1 MVLRCFFS
9 GFGRVSRWRWQPY
22 SGSRVY
28 VSRECSSRLCF
39 AVILPRPQANKT
51 RLLDNARGPVSRT
64 SRNEPSETRYRTF
77 RTIGRKTSGLRRRAL
92 LHTFVLG
99 NGVSEHRANEMLT
112 HSHDK
117 RPAA

>member
-1 MVLRCFFS
+1 MLYGCLHAKLCCNSLQRE
-9 GFGRVSRWRWQPY
+9 VSWSRAAVALQPY
-22 SGSRVY
+22 LCAQLDKLRPLIFCRGKPVY
-28 VSRECSSRLCF
+28 WTMR
-39 AVILPRPQANKT
+39 A
-51 RLLDNARGPVSRT
+51 PVSRT